1 MLTIIGFSFELQR
14 DACSVFVILHNLS
27 CFTRGCLTDA
37 LTFVFAVVVHRYDRC
52 FTMSYLDGT
61 VL

>member
-1 MLTIIGFSFELQR
+1 MLTIICFSFELQR

-37 LTFVFAVVVHRYDRC
+37 LTCFVGACWLSVSVFDA
-52 FTMSYLDGT
+52 
-61 VL
+61 